1 MIRTTPVVKAL
12 ATSPVARIS
21 LCNWFFHFFVH
32 GWCSGVACFV
42 IYLDLLVYFVAF
54 VVVP

>member
-1 MIRTTPVVKAL
+1 MIKTTPVVEAL
-12 ATSPVARIS
+12 ATSLIARIS
-21 LCNWFFHFFVH
+21 LCNWFFHCFVY
-32 GWCSGVACFV
+32 GWCCGVACFV

>member
-1 MIRTTPVVKAL
+1 MIRTTLVVKAL

-21 LCNWFFHFFVH
+21 LCNWFFHCFVH